1 MNNLRYLKEEDY
13 GKLLEDVMSRLS
25 LTSRGEYELNTYSWQ
40 QTWPNSCCG
49 FPGAGG
55 QAITNTT
62 NATTVIFELLPE
74 DPNDFRI
81 FYVYHAGRFAYELI
95 DDAFCEIDDFMDD
108 MMDHCVLGQ
117 VDYQLRYQT
126 TPPNMCTCL
135 DCQCADN
142 SAIAEKAE
150 QVFRH
155 EYCDEVIELVKTNL
169 KNNLS
174 FDEALTQALE
184 EINERTS

>member
-13 GKLLEDVMSRLS
+13 GKLLEDVIDRLS

-40 QTWPNSCCG
+40 QTWSDSCCG

-55 QAITNTT
+55 QTIT

-108 MMDHCVLGQ
+108 MMDHSVLGQ
-117 VDYQLRYQT
+117 VDYKLRYQT

-135 DCQCADN
+135 DCQCAEN
-142 SAIAEKAE
+142 STIAEKAE

-155 EYCDEVIELVKTNL
+155 EFRDEVIQLVKNHMKT
-169 KNNLS
+169 LS
-174 FDEALTQALE
+174 FDEALTKALE
-184 EINERTS
+184 DIHERMD